1 MLPDYEM
8 SNKKNN
14 EREPKYVKKKIS
26 CCLKCEKK
34 YMKKTEGA
42 ALKNKIG
49 KQKSTCVVY
58 DSKKPTFS
66 KPIKPI
72 KSKK

>member
-42 ALKNKIG
+42 ALKK
-49 KQKSTCVVY
+49 
-58 DSKKPTFS
+58 
-66 KPIKPI
+66 
-72 KSKK
+72 